1 MLLRKK
7 CILLLSVG
15 MSYEYQLSLSVLMC
29 HLKLVFSYEFSVWM
43 IPLTLC
49 RWNDEVPHCSFLKK
63 KKILCLLRGW
73 MSLRKKSF
81 SCLYF
86 AHFSFVDCDLVL
98 GISFESQPKTQKP
111 MDSINLMIGPGSRW
125 QEKPS
130 AGWGCIW
137 GLNTGI

>member
-49 RWNDEVPHCSFLKK
+49 RWDVEVPHCFFHKK
-63 KKILCLLRGW
+63 KKNSVFVKEVGEFKKEIILLLILCT
-73 MSLRKKSF
+73 F
-81 SCLYF
+81 QFC
-86 AHFSFVDCDLVL
+86 
-98 GISFESQPKTQKP
+98 
-111 MDSINLMIGPGSRW
+111 
-125 QEKPS
+125 
-130 AGWGCIW
+130 
-137 GLNTGI
+137 

>member
-63 KKILCLLRGW
+63 KNSVFVKGVDEFKKEIILLLILCI
-73 MSLRKKSF
+73 F
-81 SCLYF
+81 QFC
-86 AHFSFVDCDLVL
+86 
-98 GISFESQPKTQKP
+98 
-111 MDSINLMIGPGSRW
+111 
-125 QEKPS
+125 
-130 AGWGCIW
+130 
-137 GLNTGI
+137 

>member
-49 RWNDEVPHCSFLKK
+49 RWNYEVPHCSLLKK
-63 KKILCLLRGW
+63 KKNSVFVKGVDEFKKEIILLLILCT
-73 MSLRKKSF
+73 F
-81 SCLYF
+81 QFC
-86 AHFSFVDCDLVL
+86 
-98 GISFESQPKTQKP
+98 
-111 MDSINLMIGPGSRW
+111 
-125 QEKPS
+125 
-130 AGWGCIW
+130 
-137 GLNTGI
+137 